1 MTRFKI
7 LGTLELEAHGGQALR
22 RGPKVA
28 RLLGLLLVRANQTV
42 GVDTLMDELWDGDP
56 PTTAVKTI
64 RTHVYHLR
72 GALERSCG
80 AATARR
86 VLLTQGSGYRMVLA
100 PEELDLFAFQQ
111 LVGQAQVLWAEHRHD
126 EVVDRA
132 EQALALWRGPVL
144 SDVRPGRVLAGHVAR
159 LTETYTRARELRVDA
174 SLRLGRH
181 RDVLPELRDLVSVYP
196 LHEGFHAQLID
207 ALSRSGRRGEALS
220 AFRAARDTLHEQLGL
235 EPSEELRRLQHAILT
250 GAGAVPTAAA
260 APRATDN

>member
-7 LGTLELEAHGGQALR
+7 LGPLELESRGGEALR

-42 GVDTLMDELWDGDP
+42 GVDTLMDELWDGEP
-56 PTTAVKTI
+56 PTTALKTI

-80 AATARR
+80 ADTARR
-86 VLLTQGSGYRMVLA
+86 VLLTRGPGYRMDLA

-111 LVGQAQVLWAEHRHD
+111 LVGQAQILWAEHRHD

-132 EQALALWRGPVL
+132 EQALSLWRGPVL

-159 LTETYTRARELRVDA
+159 LTETYTRVRELRVDSA
-174 SLRLGRH
+174 LRLGLH
-181 RDVLPELRDLVSVYP
+181 REVLPELRDLVSVYP
-196 LHEGFHAQLID
+196 LHEGFHARLID

-220 AFRAARDTLHEQLGL
+220 AFRAARDTLHDQLGL
-235 EPSEELRRLQHAILT
+235 EPSEELCRLQHAILT
-250 GAGAVPTAAA
+250 GASGAPSASRGSV
-260 APRATDN
+260 N